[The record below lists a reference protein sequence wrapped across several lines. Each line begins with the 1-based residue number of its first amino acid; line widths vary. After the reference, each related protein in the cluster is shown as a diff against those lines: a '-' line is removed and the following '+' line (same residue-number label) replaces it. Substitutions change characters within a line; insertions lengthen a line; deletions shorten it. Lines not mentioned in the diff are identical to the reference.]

1 LRVYSCRCDEMY
13 EKECSDATM
22 PFYRSMYDRSTG
34 QSPNMPREQV
44 SHLWSRS
51 VGDLR
56 EDQGPWGRSVTAQQS
71 VTLTVSKSVISG

>member
-1 LRVYSCRCDEMY
+1 MY

-44 SHLWSRS
+44 SHPGLEKII
-51 VGDLR
+51 DL
-56 EDQGPWGRSVTAQQS
+56 
-71 VTLTVSKSVISG
+71 

>member
-1 LRVYSCRCDEMY
+1 MY

-44 SHLWSRS
+44 SNLWSRS
-51 VGDLR
+51 GSDLR
-56 EDQGPWGRSVTAQQS
+56 EDQ
-71 VTLTVSKSVISG
+71 

>member
-1 LRVYSCRCDEMY
+1 MY

-44 SHLWSRS
+44 SHPWSRS
-51 VGDLR
+51 VSDL
-56 EDQGPWGRSVTAQQS
+56 
-71 VTLTVSKSVISG
+71 